1 MDYKDKLELLLD
13 LGKVISKEHDLDELL
28 TVLSDITIKILT
40 ADRCSIFLLDKKK
53 NELWSKVAQGVEK
66 KIIVPLG
73 KGIAGYTAESQE
85 IQIVIDAYNDIRFY
99 NEIDKITG
107 YKTDNI
113 LTVPLINKNDETLGV
128 FQVLNKTEG
137 FFDNEDAEILIL
149 LAEYVSSILENAML
163 YDSLKGMNESLEK
176 KVQEEVEK
184 NREKD
189 RQLIQ
194 QGKMIAVSDVIGNIA
209 HQWRQ
214 PLNVVSLLVQNIE
227 MTLENDGVVNKEID
241 KSLLSVNQ
249 ILDEL
254 SITIDDFRTFFNPN
268 RQKEEFLILDAL
280 NDALSMVKGSIDENA
295 VELYIVGNKKL
306 KHYGY
311 KNELCQVFVNLFN
324 NSIDAF
330 IDNESYGEIEI
341 SIEEI
346 DNHVVIIFKDN
357 GGGIKE
363 DIHDSIFEPYTT
375 TKHKAQGTGIGLYMV
390 KSVIEIHMDGTITS
404 KNTMLNNQEGASFK
418 IKLKC
423 P

>member
-1 MDYKDKLELLLD
+1 MDYKDKLELLLN

-53 NELWSKVAQGVEK
+53 NELWSKVAQGVEE

-176 KVQEEVEK
+176 KSK
-184 NREKD
+184 
-189 RQLIQ
+189 
-194 QGKMIAVSDVIGNIA
+194 
-209 HQWRQ
+209 
-214 PLNVVSLLVQNIE
+214 
-227 MTLENDGVVNKEID
+227 
-241 KSLLSVNQ
+241 
-249 ILDEL
+249 
-254 SITIDDFRTFFNPN
+254 
-268 RQKEEFLILDAL
+268 
-280 NDALSMVKGSIDENA
+280 
-295 VELYIVGNKKL
+295 KKL
-306 KHYGY
+306 K
-311 KNELCQVFVNLFN
+311 K
-324 NSIDAF
+324 
-330 IDNESYGEIEI
+330 IEKKI
-341 SIEEI
+341 VSLS
-346 DNHVVIIFKDN
+346 N
-357 GGGIKE
+357 KE
-363 DIHDSIFEPYTT
+363 R
-375 TKHKAQGTGIGLYMV
+375 
-390 KSVIEIHMDGTITS
+390 
-404 KNTMLNNQEGASFK
+404 
-418 IKLKC
+418 
-423 P
+423 